1 MKKLC
6 YGWFEEVT
14 KEHNPESSA
23 SRKICKVWSGKHP
36 TTLHGYVRKKK
47 QNDNQNNDSADTP
60 NGFDVKCA
68 TVNIGGNVINMCVVP
83 VNLTV
88 KTHELLDSCS
98 QGTFMLVKLL
108 RDLGMNGQKTSATI
122 KTINGE
128 VNNEKTML
136 FRRIEDIK

>member
-1 MKKLC
+1 M
-6 YGWFEEVT
+6 
-14 KEHNPESSA
+14 
-23 SRKICKVWSGKHP
+23 
-36 TTLHGYVRKKK
+36 
-47 QNDNQNNDSADTP
+47 
-60 NGFDVKCA
+60 KCA
-68 TVNIGGNVINMCVVP
+68 TVNIGGTVINMCVVP